1 MNDKLTNDSAPGET
15 DEPSTEADIEALIAK
30 YSKPSRSSEK
40 VEITNDKPTIG
51 EWIQLIFGWIFV
63 VIPMVAF
70 GLYGAYY
77 LVLGLPELLRL
88 FLIELPISIILGVE
102 DYFRVVPIWSI
113 TLGVVLTLIV
123 LRKIGKTTWREMWHD
138 FWVSRLS
145 LKFACMAMFLVC
157 YLIVSLIVTI
167 AYFMSIAFFHWLWQL
182 FEQGAK

>member
-1 MNDKLTNDSAPGET
+1 MNDKITNDSALEET

-77 LVLGLPELLRL
+77 LVLGLPDTPQEGLTGDEMTELDRL
-88 FLIELPISIILGVE
+88 QLNFLSSAKSGQ
-102 DYFRVVPIWSI
+102 
-113 TLGVVLTLIV
+113 
-123 LRKIGKTTWREMWHD
+123 TT
-138 FWVSRLS
+138 
-145 LKFACMAMFLVC
+145 
-157 YLIVSLIVTI
+157 I
-167 AYFMSIAFFHWLWQL
+167 
-182 FEQGAK
+182 